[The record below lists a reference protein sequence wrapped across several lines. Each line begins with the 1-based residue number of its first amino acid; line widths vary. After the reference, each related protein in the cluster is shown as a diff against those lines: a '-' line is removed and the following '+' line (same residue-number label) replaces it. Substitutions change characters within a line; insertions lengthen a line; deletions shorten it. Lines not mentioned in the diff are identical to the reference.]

1 MIIFPDIEIQDGKCI
16 NLSRGGFG
24 EPTVYDTTPLDAA
37 REFERAGAKWL
48 HIVDM
53 DGVFQG
59 GRHNA
64 DMICEI
70 IETVNIPV
78 QVAGGIRTID
88 AVHWWFEHGAERIV
102 LGTAAVADQNLVME
116 ACTRYPD
123 RVVVSV
129 DAHAAQSTI
138 ITENALPRPVVVTTL
153 ITSPTATSRIA
164 VGIMMRNASRIAST
178 HRSRFIGV
186 FVAQETPITAK
197 MANVAER
204 TGVYPM
210 INEAI
215 NTASGT
221 IKCQPLFSASSAE
234 GSFSSTPTGIC
245 RRLAS
250 MRTKNATVRKYS
262 SAGSS
267 ETEMICR

>member
-1 MIIFPDIEIQDGKCI
+1 MIIYPDIEIQDGKCI

-24 EPTVYDTTPLDAA
+24 EPTVYDKTPLDAA
-37 REFERAGAKWL
+37 REFERSGAKWL

-64 DMICEI
+64 DLICEI

-116 ACTRYPD
+116 ACTRYPG

-129 DAHAAQSTI
+129 DAHKGYVVIEGWRTQTSFTALELARHFEAAGVAAIIYTDIDRYENLPESSFAATAEMGSELSVPMISTGTVDILDDVSTLKYLPNISGVI
-138 ITENALPRPVVVTTL
+138 IGRALFNEVFTL
-153 ITSPTATSRIA
+153 EEAIE
-164 VGIMMRNASRIAST
+164 IAS
-178 HRSRFIGV
+178 
-186 FVAQETPITAK
+186 
-197 MANVAER
+197 
-204 TGVYPM
+204 
-210 INEAI
+210 
-215 NTASGT
+215 
-221 IKCQPLFSASSAE
+221 
-234 GSFSSTPTGIC
+234 
-245 RRLAS
+245 
-250 MRTKNATVRKYS
+250 
-262 SAGSS
+262 
-267 ETEMICR
+267 